1 MEEAVSKG
9 NILYGSIFRT
19 FSERQSY
26 RTGEQISGCQGP
38 GDREGATTKGEHGGL
53 FGATELS
60 RVMVAVTQIDPGIQI
75 QRTGTSW

>member
-9 NILYGSIFRT
+9 NTLYGSIFRT

-38 GDREGATTKGEHGGL
+38 GDREGATTKGEHGAENGDFL
-53 FGATELS
+53 VILWLRPHTPNAGGAWS
-60 RVMVAVTQIDPGIQI
+60 G
-75 QRTGTSW
+75 S